1 MNTVTYGR
9 ISSYMGNPDIQLKD
23 DPEAYMDTCSGTIPF
38 KEREMGGLVYNL
50 AKQGKVDEIRV
61 SRLDR
66 LGRDTIDILTTLKEL
81 TKMKVNVYSKQE
93 GINTMVNGK
102 VNETAKLI
110 INVMAT
116 LAEWERDRIAE
127 RISEGVKRAAKEG
140 AYKNNGKQRYIAPE
154 VFLARKTSQKALGY
168 LSAKEP
174 ISMRDIASKCKI
186 SLGQVQKVKRLAI
199 VQGLL

>member
-1 MNTVTYGR
+1 MNTITYGR

-23 DPEAYMDTCSGTIPF
+23 DPNAYIDTCSGQIPF
-38 KEREMGGLVYNL
+38 KEREMGQIVWNL

-81 TKMKVNVYSKQE
+81 TKLKVNVFSKQE
-93 GINTMVNGK
+93 GINTMVDGK

-127 RISEGVKRAAKEG
+127 RISEGVKRAAQQG

-154 VFLARKTSQKALGY
+154 VFLARKTSQKAIGY
-168 LSAKEP
+168 LTAKEP

-186 SLGQVQKVKRLAI
+186 SLGQVQKIKRLAI
-199 VQGLL
+199 QDGVL

>member
-1 MNTVTYGR
+1 
-9 ISSYMGNPDIQLKD
+9 
-23 DPEAYMDTCSGTIPF
+23 
-38 KEREMGGLVYNL
+38 
-50 AKQGKVDEIRV
+50 
-61 SRLDR
+61 
-66 LGRDTIDILTTLKEL
+66 
-81 TKMKVNVYSKQE
+81 
-93 GINTMVNGK
+93 MVNGK

-116 LAEWERDRIAE
+116 LAEWERDRIKE
-127 RISEGVKRAAKEG
+127 RISEGVKRASEKG
-140 AYKNNGKQRYIAPE
+140 AYTNNGKHRYITPE

-199 VQGLL
+199 AEGLL

>member
-1 MNTVTYGR
+1 
-9 ISSYMGNPDIQLKD
+9 MGNPDLQLKD

-93 GINTMVNGK
+93 GINTGSCIRDKTVLLK
-102 VNETAKLI
+102 AQLSLI
-110 INVMAT
+110 DCYMYRC
-116 LAEWERDRIAE
+116 L
-127 RISEGVKRAAKEG
+127 
-140 AYKNNGKQRYIAPE
+140 KNILYA
-154 VFLARKTSQKALGY
+154 V
-168 LSAKEP
+168 
-174 ISMRDIASKCKI
+174 
-186 SLGQVQKVKRLAI
+186 
-199 VQGLL
+199 